1 MQQNMIKVL
10 EGIKNHQSLSYSDF
24 NLTKNEFGD
33 VVQMIKSQK
42 YANNVYVRKIDDVYT
57 MIDISEGDL
66 TSKGYHFLAES
77 LDFNVT
83 DKL

>member
-10 EGIKNHQSLSYSDF
+10 EGIKNHQSLSYSDL

-33 VVQMIKSQK
+33 VVQMIKSKK
-42 YANNVYVRKIDDVYT
+42 YATNIYVRKIDDVYT
-57 MIDISEGDL
+57 MIDISDGDL
-66 TSKGYHFLAES
+66 TSKGYHYLAEA

-83 DKL
+83 DEL